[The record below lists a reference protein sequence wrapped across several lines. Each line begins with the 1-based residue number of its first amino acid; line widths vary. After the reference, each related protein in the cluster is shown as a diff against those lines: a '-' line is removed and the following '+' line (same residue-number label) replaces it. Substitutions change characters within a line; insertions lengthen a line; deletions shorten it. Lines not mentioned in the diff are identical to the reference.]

1 MYTHDLVLPRIKA
14 FDSNE
19 EDFKNIAAGAVSNI
33 GNNPDHPDYQAVY
46 IMTDKQRDALATGIL
61 ESMKAIN
68 DYGRINQDG
77 TITYLTDT
85 KDIIALATSEQLN
98 GVSFAGRGFKD
109 DVAIYNMVTPRSV
122 LFDNLAPEKNDT
134 NDTLKSKGTLVI
146 NKLIE
151 SQRFIDS
158 DYPERRAYVNKVEE
172 LYKTEFDV
180 PSELLNAPPT
190 PIVDDVDASDVSD
203 DRTIDDQ
210 LDDLEFIKTAYSP
223 SNIQEEL
230 KQGNPVFVGD
240 YRNVSNDSRSSNNTV
255 DVSSMSSDKLEDYAT
270 RGGEKAFSKSNIFK
284 RQQVKQKLKTL
295 ERYADGLLNKN
306 KKPSPNTSVGRAL
319 RAFELENMSRPE
331 IKEWLSQNTLDSLE
345 PKR

>member
-1 MYTHDLVLPRIKA
+1 MVQ
-14 FDSNE
+14 
-19 EDFKNIAAGAVSNI
+19 FKVQQSEFN
-33 GNNPDHPDYQAVY
+33 
-46 IMTDKQRDALATGIL
+46 K
-61 ESMKAIN
+61 
-68 DYGRINQDG
+68 
-77 TITYLTDT
+77 ITC
-85 KDIIALATSEQLN
+85 
-98 GVSFAGRGFKD
+98 
-109 DVAIYNMVTPRSV
+109 
-122 LFDNLAPEKNDT
+122 
-134 NDTLKSKGTLVI
+134 
-146 NKLIE
+146 
-151 SQRFIDS
+151 
-158 DYPERRAYVNKVEE
+158 VNKIA
-172 LYKTEFDV
+172 K
-180 PSELLNAPPT
+180 NK
-190 PIVDDVDASDVSD
+190 
-203 DRTIDDQ
+203 
-210 LDDLEFIKTAYSP
+210 FIKTAYSP